1 MIKILK
7 LKRNYGGEIIK
18 KRALLILRKDKKYDN
33 KSIDELKELA
43 EVLYRPIKSVVQIR
57 KPDPKYQIGSG
68 LVEKLVEIIK
78 EENIEIVIVGNTLT
92 PSQKYNLA
100 KKFKVEVIDKVE
112 LVLRIFYKHART
124 KEAKLQVRLA
134 ELQYELPRAR
144 EKVRLAKMGEQPG
157 FGGYGDYEVEKYY
170 QKIKKEIATIKRKLE
185 KVKEHRKIAR
195 KSREKF
201 DSVGLIGYTNAGKTS
216 LLNILTG
223 EDKESKNQVFTTLTT
238 TTRAIKGIKRKIL
251 ITDTVGFMDDLPPF
265 MIEAFL
271 STIEESANS
280 DLILIVVDSSDSIEE
295 IERKLKVNHEILSKI
310 NCKSPIITVLNKV
323 DKISE
328 KKKNEII
335 DKLERYLVNPIF
347 VSARYGEN
355 IDLLISKILENLN
368 LSTGTVETC
377 DPKVISYLY
386 ENTEIIEDVMEGS
399 THIITFRAKEKDVN
413 RILKTLRKVK
423 L

>member
-1 MIKILK
+1 M
-7 LKRNYGGEIIK
+7 
-18 KRALLILRKDKKYDN
+18 LILRKDKKYDG
-33 KSIDELKELA
+33 KSIGELKELA
-43 EVLYRPIKSVVQIR
+43 EVLYRPIKSVVQVR

-68 LVEKLVEIIK
+68 LVEKLVETIK
-78 EENIEIVIVGNTLT
+78 ENNIEIVIIGNILT

-170 QKIKKEIATIKRKLE
+170 QQIKKEIATIKRKLE

-223 EDKESKNQVFTTLTT
+223 ENKESKNQVFTTLTT
-238 TTRAIKGIKRKIL
+238 TTRAIKGIKRKVL

-280 DLILIVVDSSDSIEE
+280 DLILIVVDSSDSVEE

-328 KKKNEII
+328 KKKNEILN
-335 DKLERYLVNPIF
+335 KLERYLVNPIF

-386 ENTEIIEDVMEGS
+386 ENTEIIEDIIEGS

-413 RILKTLRKVK
+413 RILKTLNTSKSER
-423 L
+423 

>member
-1 MIKILK
+1 M
-7 LKRNYGGEIIK
+7 
-18 KRALLILRKDKKYDN
+18 LILRKDKKYDN

>member
-1 MIKILK
+1 M
-7 LKRNYGGEIIK
+7 K

>member
-1 MIKILK
+1 M
-7 LKRNYGGEIIK
+7 
-18 KRALLILRKDKKYDN
+18 LILRKDKKYDG
-33 KSIDELKELA
+33 KSIGELKELA
-43 EVLYRPIKSVVQIR
+43 EVLYRPIKSVVQVR

-68 LVEKLVEIIK
+68 LVEKLVETIK
-78 EENIEIVIVGNTLT
+78 ENNIEIVIIGNILT

-170 QKIKKEIATIKRKLE
+170 QQIKKEIATIKRKLE

-223 EDKESKNQVFTTLTT
+223 ENKESKNQVFTTLTT
-238 TTRAIKGIKRKIL
+238 TTRAIKGIKRKVL
-251 ITDTVGFMDDLPPF
+251 I
-265 MIEAFL
+265 
-271 STIEESANS
+271 
-280 DLILIVVDSSDSIEE
+280 
-295 IERKLKVNHEILSKI
+295 
-310 NCKSPIITVLNKV
+310 
-323 DKISE
+323 
-328 KKKNEII
+328 
-335 DKLERYLVNPIF
+335 
-347 VSARYGEN
+347 
-355 IDLLISKILENLN
+355 
-368 LSTGTVETC
+368 
-377 DPKVISYLY
+377 
-386 ENTEIIEDVMEGS
+386 
-399 THIITFRAKEKDVN
+399 
-413 RILKTLRKVK
+413 
-423 L
+423 